1 MTGGRLR
8 YLARMRR
15 VLAYIDRHLDDGD
28 CGLDALS
35 EVAAFSP
42 FHFHRQFTGFFGM
55 PTHRYVQLVRLKR
68 ASYRLAFRRGAS
80 VTEVAME
87 AGYDA
92 PDAFARA
99 FRRHFGQ
106 RPSAF
111 RRSPDWV
118 PWHAA
123 MGPLREARRVMTTY
137 SLDDVTVTELQPVSV
152 AVMTHHGPLVGLHDT
167 IRRFIDWRQ
176 AAGLPPRI
184 SDTYNIFPCDPR
196 TTPPAEYRLDLAAK
210 TDREVEPNTAG
221 VVAGLIPGGRRAVL
235 RVTGDDLEPA
245 ALFLYRDW
253 LPASGE
259 VPGDFPLYAR
269 RLSFFPDV
277 AEHEAVTELYLPLR

>member
-1 MTGGRLR
+1 MGAKGR

-15 VLAYIDRHLDDGD
+15 VLDHIDRHLDGD

-35 EVAAFSP
+35 AVAAFSKH
-42 FHFHRQFTGFFGM
+42 HFHRQFAGTFGL
-55 PTHRYVQLVRLKR
+55 PAHRYVQLARLKR
-68 ASYRLAFRRGAS
+68 ASYRLAFRRMG
-80 VTEVAME
+80 VTEAALE

-99 FRRHFGQ
+99 FRRRLGQ

-111 RRSPDWV
+111 RRSPDWGA
-118 PWHAA
+118 WHTA
-123 MGPLREARRVMTTY
+123 MGPLREARRMTTSY
-137 SLDDVTVTELQPVSV
+137 TPDQVTIIEQPPIPV
-152 AVMTHHGPLVGLHDT
+152 AMMTHHGPLAGLHDT

-176 AAGLPPRI
+176 RAGLPPRV
-184 SDTYNIFPCDPR
+184 SDTWNVFPSDHR
-196 TTPPAEYRLDLAAK
+196 TTAPEDFRLDLCAA
-210 TDREVEPNTAG
+210 TDRPVEPNADG
-221 VVAGLIPGGRRAVL
+221 VTQGLIPGGRRAVL
-235 RVTGDDLEPA
+235 RVTGEDLEPA

-259 VPGDFPLYAR
+259 RPGDFPLHAR

-277 AEHEAVTELYLPLR
+277 PEHEATTELHLLLR